1 MSGVRTARAALFKL
15 CTSDFQPAGG
25 EASPPW
31 RITTT
36 CVRSLGL
43 SGRCYRV
50 RPPPPPGSS
59 QTGWRF
65 LTGLQNLNSGRET
78 LRGFQAAGFR
88 SRETAR
94 KRKLAEDV
102 SLSLSLSLLWRFIV
116 MVGPQKKSRATRCGS
131 DKAIK

>member
-1 MSGVRTARAALFKL
+1 MSGVRKARAALFKL
-15 CTSDFQPAGG
+15 CTSDFHPAGG

-50 RPPPPPGSS
+50 RPQRTPLPSSS
-59 QTGWRF
+59 QSGWRF

-78 LRGFQAAGFR
+78 LRGFQAAGFD
-88 SRETAR
+88 SCETAR
-94 KRKLAEDV
+94 KKKLADRSAED
-102 SLSLSLSLLWRFIV
+102 LSLSVVAFNCDGWTTEGESDGSLQL
-116 MVGPQKKSRATRCGS
+116 GQG
-131 DKAIK
+131 D